1 MKTKDLLTIGTA
13 ALGTATLTV
22 LFLATPRMTGT
33 DTNPTAAT
41 IAQPKF
47 AANGIEVTLSAAN
60 GRKFSAGD
68 QPEFELRAVNTLN
81 EPAQVAVCATLYSL
95 SPGGAMSRIGPMPAI
110 LWHQDIEIALKPN
123 ETRVLALDARTNLPA
138 NREISVSLS
147 QVSQAG
153 KTTVAGN
160 PGNPAAA
167 FLLQGRVPGIVALR
181 FSTAPPKSAPTV
193 ASATSAGPA
202 AFAALR

>member
-33 DTNPTAAT
+33 DTNPTTAT
-41 IAQPKF
+41 IATPKL
-47 AANGIEVTLSAAN
+47 AANGIEVTLSPAN
-60 GRKFSAGD
+60 GREFKAGD

-81 EPAQVAVCATLYSL
+81 EPAEVAICATLSSS
-95 SPGGAMSRIGPMPAI
+95 SPFSAMSRIPMMPAT

-123 ETRVLALDARTNLPA
+123 ETKVLALDARTNLPA

-167 FLLQGRVPGIVALR
+167 FMLQGSVPGIVALR
-181 FSTAPPKSAPTV
+181 FSTAPPKTAPT
-193 ASATSAGPA
+193 SATTTSGASVA
-202 AFAALR
+202 IAALR

>member
-33 DTNPTAAT
+33 DTNPTTAT
-41 IAQPKF
+41 ITQPKF
-47 AANGIEVTLSAAN
+47 AANGIEVTLSAN
-60 GRKFSAGD
+60 GREFKAGD

-81 EPAQVAVCATLYSL
+81 QPAEVAVCATLTSL
-95 SPGGAMSRIGPMPAI
+95 SPGGLMSRIGPRPAI
-110 LWHQDIEIALKPN
+110 LWHQDIEVALKAN
-123 ETRVLALDARTNLPA
+123 ETKVLTLDARTNLPA

-153 KTTVAGN
+153 KTTAADN
-160 PGNPAAA
+160 PGNTAAA
-167 FLLQGRVPGIVALR
+167 LLLQGRVPGIVALR
-181 FSTAPPKSAPTV
+181 FSTAPPKTTPTV
-193 ASATSAGPA
+193 TSTPAGNPA
-202 AFAALR
+202 AIATLR